1 MSRRTAIVACLILPM
16 LPDLDVIGHIWV
28 RYGDTLGHRGV
39 FHSLTIAAIVGLL
52 AASLLQRLGKIE
64 GTRRALVVTTLVFS
78 GLVGSHGVVD
88 AMTTGGKPIMLL
100 WPLTTERLWLP
111 WRFIPVSPFGK
122 GLLRTRWT
130 ADELRRAQGY
140 RRGVLAGRRESSVLV
155 RRFVRLSER
164 PDHARRLVV
173 AGIAATELVLLTPLF
188 LVATA
193 RWIKRRRAGRDP
205 PEAAPEPVDWQ
216 APRPILPRV
225 VPMVLGSIALAAL
238 AVALALWWSAP
249 GSVSVRS
256 GALADR
262 FATPWVRV
270 APAAEPRSLPVAV
283 LVHGW
288 RCSHQMMMPLARVL
302 ARNGVVA
309 YAVDLPGHG
318 ASPVPLPTSCG
329 RRARPPCRVGSGESF
344 DRVLRPVVEKL
355 AAEEHLGDLPVVL
368 LGHSTGAVAAH
379 DLDGP
384 FADRLRAR
392 ILLEGRIGRLARRG
406 NLLVVGNAGHVRRF
420 GLPVDARSGRFEDG
434 SASLLYT
441 SRRTHLELVRSARI
455 NRVILSWIRGAT
467 GAEVGGDVDPGVRRD
482 LAIAV
487 ALLLAALFG
496 IHAALA
502 LARRAGRLELGPPSC
517 LARPGIAWTCLL
529 LGAVAAALHAGELA
543 REGFPWLTASVK
555 LTLPW
560 FLLAASV
567 WVAVPYAV
575 AAWRPRGLRPRLL
588 LRDVGLGVLAF
599 AALYASVGLYA
610 DGHFWHARIVWSRV
624 PLWLG
629 WAAAMLPVA
638 LVLREVGPRGPGLG
652 RSLARFALRML
663 LWSGLF
669 WVHALGLSG
678 AMRSEVVSVL
688 GLVALGE
695 LFASGPAWHAQS
707 RLAGAVTVSLVVS
720 WFMTTAY
727 PILHSTT
734 AG

>member
-1 MSRRTAIVACLILPM
+1 MSRRTAIVACLLLPM

-28 RYGDTLGHRGV
+28 RYGDTIGHRGV
-39 FHSLTIAAIVGLL
+39 FHSLTIAVLVALL
-52 AASLLQRLGKIE
+52 TTVLLQRFGKIE
-64 GTRRALVVTTLVFS
+64 RTRRALVVTTLVFS

-122 GLLRTRWT
+122 GLLKTRWT
-130 ADELRRAQGY
+130 PDELRRAERY
-140 RRGVLAGRRESSVLV
+140 RRDVLAGHRDTHVLI
-155 RRFVRLSER
+155 RRFVGLSER
-164 PDHARRLVV
+164 PDHARRLAV
-173 AGIAATELVLLTPLF
+173 AGIAATELALLAPLF

-205 PEAAPEPVDWQ
+205 PEPEPQAMDWQ
-216 APRPILPRV
+216 APRPALPRV
-225 VPMVLGSIALAAL
+225 VPMALGSIALAAL
-238 AVALALWWSAP
+238 AVALALWFSAP
-249 GSVSVRS
+249 RSMSVRS
-256 GALADR
+256 GVLADR

-270 APAAEPRSLPVAV
+270 APASEPRSAPIAV

-318 ASPVPLPTSCG
+318 ASPVPLETSC
-329 RRARPPCRVGSGESF
+329 ARGARSPCRVSSGVSF

-355 AAEEHLGDLPVVL
+355 AAEERFGDRQIVL
-368 LGHSTGAVAAH
+368 LGHSTGAAAAH
-379 DLDGP
+379 DLEGP

-392 ILLEGRIGRLARRG
+392 ILLEGRIGRLLRG
-406 NLLVVGNAGHVRRF
+406 GNVLVVGNAGYVRRF
-420 GLPVDARSGRFEDG
+420 GRPVDARAGRFEDR
-434 SASLLYT
+434 SATLLYT
-441 SRRTHLELVRSARI
+441 SRRAHLELVRSARI
-455 NRVILSWIRGAT
+455 NRVILSWIRGST
-467 GAEVGGDVDPGVRRD
+467 GAAVGGDVDPGVSVD

-487 ALLLAALFG
+487 ALLLAALLG
-496 IHAALA
+496 LHAALA
-502 LARRAGRLELGPPSC
+502 LARRTGRLPIGPPSSV
-517 LARPGIAWTCLL
+517 ARPGVAVTCLL
-529 LGAVAAALHAGELA
+529 LGAVPAALHAGELV
-543 REGFPWLTASVK
+543 RGGFPWLTASVR

-560 FLLAASV
+560 FLLGASV
-567 WVAVPYAV
+567 WVAVPYGL
-575 AAWRPRGLRPRLL
+575 AAWRPRGLRPRVLV
-588 LRDVGLGVLAF
+588 RDVGLGVVAF
-599 AALYASVGLYA
+599 AVLYAGAGLYA
-610 DGHFWHARIVWSRV
+610 DGHFWHARIGWGRV
-624 PLWLG
+624 ALWLG

-638 LVLREVGPRGPGLG
+638 LVLREVGPHGPGPG
-652 RSLARFALRML
+652 RSLARFGLRML

-669 WVHALGLSG
+669 WVHAVGVSE
-678 AMRSEVVSVL
+678 AMRSEVLGAL

-695 LFASGPAWHAQS
+695 VFASGPAWHAQS

-720 WFMTTAY
+720 WFAATAY